1 MYKWTTRCHSLSIFF
16 ISPSQPLKGEPLGME
31 KTQDQPILRH
41 CRWVAKFWAKSFTYL
56 QCWPIETPYV
66 KEVTLSEQLP
76 PLKCCLPHEL
86 LTQFKKGLDISL
98 LKIGVCRSKG
108 CKVTS
113 CQSWRSQEKVCRPAP
128 APLKP
133 VGPGLTLTGVKS
145 FSKFDRQ

>member
-108 CKVTS
+108 YKVTS
-113 CQSWRSQEKVCRPAP
+113 HQTLWMIRLRPESNP
-128 APLKP
+128 GRLLL
-133 VGPGLTLTGVKS
+133 VGPGPAGRLFLETS
-145 FSKFDRQ
+145 NFDS

>member
-108 CKVTS
+108 YKVTS
-113 CQSWRSQEKVCRPAP
+113 HQTLRMIQSWALLNPGRLVR
-128 APLKP
+128 
-133 VGPGLTLTGVKS
+133 VG
-145 FSKFDRQ
+145 